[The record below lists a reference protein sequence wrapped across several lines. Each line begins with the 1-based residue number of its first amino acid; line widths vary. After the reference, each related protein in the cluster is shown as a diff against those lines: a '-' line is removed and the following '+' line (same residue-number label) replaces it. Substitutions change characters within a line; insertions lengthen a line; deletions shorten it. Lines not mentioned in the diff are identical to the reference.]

1 MMFNVEISN
10 AKGDSK
16 FRNVSLKIPFPL
28 IISWKFNCLDFASM
42 FNRRISF
49 V

>member
-16 FRNVSLKIPFPL
+16 FRNVSLKIPFPYY
-28 IISWKFNCLDFASM
+28 IVEI
-42 FNRRISF
+42 
-49 V
+49 